1 MATQA
6 RGLKRVGSAH
16 NLAPPGSDG
25 SQGAGHLSRSLPPSP
40 QHSPAPSRKVG
51 LLFWFCASF
60 VIVFF

>member
-25 SQGAGHLSRSLPPSP
+25 AQGGNVSRSLPPSP
-40 QHSPAPSRKVG
+40 QHSPATSRKVQLTTLIEFSLG
-51 LLFWFCASF
+51 TL
-60 VIVFF
+60 